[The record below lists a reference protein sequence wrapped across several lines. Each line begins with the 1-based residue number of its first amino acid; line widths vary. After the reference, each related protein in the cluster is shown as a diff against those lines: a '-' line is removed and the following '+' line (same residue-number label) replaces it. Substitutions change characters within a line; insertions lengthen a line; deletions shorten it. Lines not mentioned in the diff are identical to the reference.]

1 MYQHT
6 RSVRHINSGV
16 ANIVFI
22 DFKMHYRLMIYNYI
36 TICKRLNLL
45 KCYVKIVNENT
56 IKYRW

>member
-6 RSVRHINSGV
+6 RSLRYINSGV

-22 DFKMHYRLMIYNYI
+22 DFLMNYQLTIYNYI
-36 TICKRLNLL
+36 TICKRLNLP
-45 KCYVKIVNENT
+45 KCYVKIGNENT